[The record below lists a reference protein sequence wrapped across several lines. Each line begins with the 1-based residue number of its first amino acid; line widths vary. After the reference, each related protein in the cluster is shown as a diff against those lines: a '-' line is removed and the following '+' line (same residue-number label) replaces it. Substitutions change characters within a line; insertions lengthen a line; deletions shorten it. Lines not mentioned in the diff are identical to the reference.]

1 MRSKLIIWPELII
14 WPKLVIGNYF
24 FDGLGRRRGREGPQH
39 QRAANQGHQSRQ
51 DDKQE
56 NTNGQDS

>member
-1 MRSKLIIWPELII
+1 MRSGLVIR
-14 WPKLVIGNYF
+14 PKLVIGNYF